1 MSSKRIPEEVK
12 QQVDEIVKKFNQTV
26 LKDPNYYYATRYR
39 VNYLYLDR
47 FDYGRVG
54 PICRLKYTGDIDNWE
69 FAIYKHSDERYDP
82 DEWLF
87 PGGGHVDGTIE
98 GAMRAGVEA
107 YP

>member
-54 PICRLKYTGDIDNWE
+54 PICRWHDRRGNESW
-69 FAIYKHSDERYDP
+69 S
-82 DEWLF
+82 
-87 PGGGHVDGTIE
+87 
-98 GAMRAGVEA
+98 
-107 YP
+107 